1 MGHPHRDDPYYFHH
15 QPLGFCLKIPYLEKP
30 AGGPGGGRAMR
41 LGKTVPG
48 GFALMRQ
55 RGSHRAGTFSAIKA
69 AGIRLIYEHG
79 YEAMTLRMLARAVGL
94 ESGSLYYH
102 IKDKQDFLFR
112 LLKEIIEGNLAALDE
127 RLADVADPEDQMRA
141 LISFFVANQWEKKEE
156 AFIISSEV
164 RSLTPENYRVISAL
178 SESFLGRVKEIICRG
193 VAAGKFHVKNA
204 TVAALAVGDILSG
217 PARWYYP
224 KELLVR
230 EEIMEMIT
238 DMIFQ
243 LLGAAPQIVRP
254 AAHPKRTEAA
264 PVSSSSEPAAE
275 VGPKAG
281 PVGFPAR
288 HLLAR

>member
-1 MGHPHRDDPYYFHH
+1 
-15 QPLGFCLKIPYLEKP
+15 
-30 AGGPGGGRAMR
+30 
-41 LGKTVPG
+41 
-48 GFALMRQ
+48 MRQ

-79 YEAMTLRMLARAVGL
+79 YEAMTLRMLARSVGL

-112 LLKEIIEGNLAALDE
+112 LLKEIIEGNLADLDE
-127 RLADVADPEDQMRA
+127 KLAGLDDPEEQIRA
-141 LISFFVANQWEKKEE
+141 FICFFITHQWEKKEE

-164 RSLTPENYRVISAL
+164 RSLTAENYQVISAL
-178 SESFLGRVKEIICRG
+178 SSSFRDRVEEIVRKG
-193 VAAGKFHVKNA
+193 VALGKFRVRNV
-204 TVAALAVGDILSG
+204 TVAAIATCDVLSG

-224 KELLVR
+224 KELLVLD
-230 EEIMEMIT
+230 EIIEMIT

-243 LLGAAPQIVRP
+243 LLGAAPT
-254 AAHPKRTEAA
+254 AAKGALHPKRTLTPGSSAIESA
-264 PVSSSSEPAAE
+264 PEI
-275 VGPKAG
+275 GPKAG